1 MIVTTIWGT
10 PTQESSKRIPKIPI
24 VSTTFE
30 DGNKLRDLCSKGHV
44 KVRLSVEI
52 WKGWNTVYLPVV
64 HIKGKED
71 PDKYFLIHGHFCS
84 WGDGMTDNVGGNVHF
99 IEMAKIFW
107 KYREKLKRGIKIAW
121 WPGHS
126 QGRYSGSTWFVD
138 KFWEDLEKNC
148 IGQMNIDSP
157 GVLGATNWGASSSSE
172 LKDFNENN
180 ILEFSEDFI
189 GEPITTRNSTMV
201 FRAGDQSFTG
211 IGIVRLGC
219 GVSIP
224 SDSPHK
230 GKTTGGGGGGW
241 WWHTLQDTIDKGD
254 KNLLQRQ
261 MLVNMS
267 SVLRICNSV
276 ILPYNFEPVADDYI
290 DLLKDLEKASNRKF
304 DLSIL
309 IEKSEKLKDESKELE
324 SRLETTLEKYVG
336 LTEAEKEKN
345 KSILKNIDKNLM
357 KITRVL
363 QPAFCTELG
372 RFEQDAAIRIRP
384 LPNLQHLRELAVMDQ
399 SSDEARFLKTGLVR
413 ERNKISYALSE
424 ALEIMENIQPELN

>member
-1 MIVTTIWGT
+1 PERLWIAQEKSAAGQITISGDPVIHDMIVTTIWGT
-10 PTQESSKRIPKIPI
+10 PTQKSSKRIPKIPI

-30 DGNKLRDLCSKGHV
+30 DGKKLRELCSKGHV

-157 GVLGATNWGASSSSE
+157 GVLGATNWRASSSSE

-180 ILEFSEDFI
+180 ILEFSEEFI
-189 GEPITTRNSTMV
+189 GKPISTQTQLWSLEPEIN
-201 FRAGDQSFTG
+201 
-211 IGIVRLGC
+211 
-219 GVSIP
+219 P
-224 SDSPHK
+224 
-230 GKTTGGGGGGW
+230 
-241 WWHTLQDTIDKGD
+241 
-254 KNLLQRQ
+254 LL
-261 MLVNMS
+261 V
-267 SVLRICNSV
+267 
-276 ILPYNFEPVADDYI
+276 
-290 DLLKDLEKASNRKF
+290 
-304 DLSIL
+304 
-309 IEKSEKLKDESKELE
+309 
-324 SRLETTLEKYVG
+324 
-336 LTEAEKEKN
+336 
-345 KSILKNIDKNLM
+345 
-357 KITRVL
+357 
-363 QPAFCTELG
+363 
-372 RFEQDAAIRIRP
+372 
-384 LPNLQHLRELAVMDQ
+384 
-399 SSDEARFLKTGLVR
+399 
-413 ERNKISYALSE
+413 
-424 ALEIMENIQPELN
+424 